1 MRQVI
6 NPQLEFGQV
15 DISTIKFDPKSR
27 DDIPKL
33 LRGLQ
38 HIYITPEIRE
48 PLFTLLE
55 KEISPKVNKN
65 NGRPGMELWKIL
77 VLGVMRLDLNCD
89 YDRIHE
95 LSNSHLTL
103 RKMLGHSDF
112 YDETYY
118 NLQTIKDNVSLLTP
132 ELLEQINI
140 IVVNAGHELVKK
152 KSVEPVLHG
161 RCDSFVVETDVHYP
175 TDTNLLF
182 DAMRKALQLSGDI
195 CGRNDI
201 SDLRQYQY
209 NIGQIK
215 RALRIIQKVNRGAR
229 QTESSQKKVIQVH
242 QNYIDLCTSQLFRI
256 EQVIPE
262 LEKIQLLS
270 TIDCLQIQEILGYI
284 THAKRQIDQIER
296 RVMHGEIIPHHE
308 KVFSIFEPHTEWI
321 SKGKAGVP
329 VELGIRVC
337 IVEDHHQFILHHR
350 VMEQETDDKVA
361 VKMVRSSKIKFPNL
375 QSVSFDKGFH
385 SIDNQEKLKDII
397 EVVALPRKGRLS
409 QAAKEIERAED
420 FIKAHKKHSAVE
432 SAINSLEVHG
442 LDVCPDR
449 GINGFKRYVALAV
462 VAHNIHRIGAI
473 LDVQEKDKQ
482 KRLAMKRL
490 KAANAATAKLAA

>member
-6 NPQLEFGQV
+6 NSQLEFGQV
-15 DISTIKFDPKSR
+15 DISKIKFDPKSR
-27 DDIPKL
+27 DDIPKI

-38 HIYITPEIRE
+38 HIYITLEIRE
-48 PLFTLLE
+48 PIFALLG
-55 KEISPKVNKN
+55 KEIAPKVNKN

-112 YDETYY
+112 YDETEY
-118 NLQTIKDNVSLLTP
+118 NLQTIKDNLVLLTP
-132 ELLEQINI
+132 ELLEQINT

-182 DAMRKALQLSGDI
+182 DAMRKVLQLSGDM
-195 CGRNDI
+195 CRHKDI
-201 SDLRQYQY
+201 SDLRQFQY
-209 NIGQIK
+209 NIRQIK
-215 RALRIIQKVNRGAR
+215 GSLRVIQKVNRGAR
-229 QTESSQKKVIQVH
+229 QTEASQYKVMKVH
-242 QNYIDLCTSQLFRI
+242 QDYIDLCTSQLFRV

-262 LEKIQLLS
+262 LEKNQLLS
-270 TIDCLQIQEILGYI
+270 TIDCLQIQEIMGYI
-284 THAKRQIDQIER
+284 VHAKRQIDQIER
-296 RVMHGEIIPHHE
+296 RIMHGEIIPHYE

-337 IVEDHHQFILHHR
+337 ILEDHHQFILHHH

-361 VKMVRSSKIKFPNL
+361 VKMVKSGKVKFPNL

-385 SIDNQEKLKDII
+385 STDNQEKLKDII

-409 QAAKEIERAED
+409 QVAKETEKSEE
-420 FIKAHKKHSAVE
+420 FLKAHKKHSAVE

-473 LDVQEKDKQ
+473 LCVQEKDKQ
-482 KRLAMKRL
+482 KLLAMKRL